1 MIPEEFA
8 QRLTETEA
16 RSKSNTH
23 RIDKMEERQ
32 TNLDKL
38 VTSVEVLATKQE
50 NIESDVQEIK
60 SDVKSLMAAPGKRW
74 EAIIEKTILVVVGAV
89 ITYLLARAGIV
100 P

>member
-8 QRLTETEA
+8 QKLTEIET

-23 RIDKMEERQ
+23 RIDKLEERQ
-32 TNLDKL
+32 ANLDKL
-38 VTSVEVLATKQE
+38 VTSVEVLAIKQE
-50 NIESDVQEIK
+50 TIESNVQEIK

-89 ITYLLARAGIV
+89 ITYLLARAGV
-100 P
+100 VS